1 VEYFGPI
8 VGVASIVLVVV
19 ILLIKRGSG
28 CGG

>member
-1 VEYFGPI
+1 VEYLVPI
-8 VGVASIVLVVV
+8 VGVVSIVLVV